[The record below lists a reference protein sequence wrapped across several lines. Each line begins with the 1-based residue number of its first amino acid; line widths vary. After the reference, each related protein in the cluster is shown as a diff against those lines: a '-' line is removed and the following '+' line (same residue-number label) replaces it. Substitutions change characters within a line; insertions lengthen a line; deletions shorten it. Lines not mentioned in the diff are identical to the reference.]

1 MGDPSLDYWS
11 EVNGVYVPRS
21 ILENAAKIGD
31 GERVFILFPK
41 NHLDSILTSSAK
53 SEKTE
58 PVPEASAAIQWPTEP
73 RSALDKIRDAI
84 KDLAGAISKDKR
96 ADTPAEPEKK
106 EANEGAV
113 LVLSEDEEKSE

>member
-1 MGDPSLDYWS
+1 MSRDSSSKTP
-11 EVNGVYVPRS
+11 PRS
-21 ILENAAKIGD
+21 ETANGYS
-31 GERVFILFPK
+31 FFFPK
-41 NHLDSILTSSAK
+41 NHLDSILTGSAK
-53 SEKTE
+53 SEKTNR
-58 PVPEASAAIQWPTEP
+58 VLEASAAIQWPTEL
-73 RSALDKIRDAI
+73 RSALDEIRDAI

>member
-41 NHLDSILTSSAK
+41 NHLDSILTGSAK
-53 SEKTE
+53 SEKQNRFLRL
-58 PVPEASAAIQWPTEP
+58 PP
-73 RSALDKIRDAI
+73 RFSGR
-84 KDLAGAISKDKR
+84 R
-96 ADTPAEPEKK
+96 
-106 EANEGAV
+106 N
-113 LVLSEDEEKSE
+113 